1 MTPDKEAA
9 YMTLFTVLKTLSL
22 ISAPFIPFMTEEIYQ
37 NIVRTVDKD
46 APESIHLCDW
56 PAVDESFIDPQL
68 EAHMDQVLDV
78 VVLGRSA
85 RNTANIKNR
94 QPLPAMFIQGPALPE
109 LYSRIIA
116 EELNVKAV
124 EYVNDASS
132 FITYNVKP
140 QLKTLG
146 PRYGKLLP
154 KINAYLAQSGVG
166 DQVVAAHKAGDPY
179 TFQLRRVRQPRP
191 RGCAGVHRPE
201 GRLCGGVRPGYLRGA
216 GYPSDPCP
224 R

>member
-1 MTPDKEAA
+1 
-9 YMTLFTVLKTLSL
+9 
-22 ISAPFIPFMTEEIYQ
+22 
-37 NIVRTVDKD
+37 
-46 APESIHLCDW
+46 
-56 PAVDESFIDPQL
+56 
-68 EAHMDQVLDV
+68 
-78 VVLGRSA
+78 
-85 RNTANIKNR
+85 
-94 QPLPAMFIQGPALPE
+94 MFIQGPALPA

-166 DQVVAAHKAGDPY
+166 D
-179 TFQLRRVRQPRP
+179 RW
-191 RGCAGVHRPE
+191 
-201 GRLCGGVRPGYLRGA
+201 
-216 GYPSDPCP
+216 
-224 R
+224 